1 MAKFTAS
8 YQNWRIDVEDNGS
21 VQIYDNGVLCDNTK
35 NAVREIA
42 QKVGFEIDET
52 WNTRQMG
59 RKLVD
64 FLNANVPS
72 TPIKESNA
80 PTTPSEPQKQ
90 EEKKERSTP
99 AESFEVD
106 STVAANAKV
115 RVYGKAQN
123 RTALGI
129 VHAYM
134 VMFPHATIDDLRKAF
149 PNSLNPDAGVKE
161 NFVFAEDKGTTADWN
176 GYFKAEDELLTMG
189 DGKKVSVVSM
199 WTKPSFE
206 RMVAQARAYDIIVA
220 KFEKAEGGA
229 KKGGFRLEYLNGYV
243 PPVPATKKSLWW
255 VWVILFLLI
264 GGLVAFFALRKPQ
277 VVEVEKVVEVERLV
291 YVDRIEE
298 IEKNFNAAQFVQGK
312 ADLSEEAKFVLHDLA
327 KELEKHP
334 EVKLRIVG
342 HTSAEG
348 DAALNQKLSEAR
360 AQAAVDFLI
369 SRGIAAD
376 RLQSEGKGSSE
387 PLDENNPEVNRR
399 TEFIVIE

>member
-35 NAVREIA
+35 NSVREIA

-243 PPVPATKKSLWW
+243 PPVPAAKKSLWW
-255 VWVILFLLI
+255 VWVILILLL

-298 IEKNFNAAQFVQGK
+298 IEKNFNAAQFVQGI

>member
-243 PPVPATKKSLWW
+243 PPVPAAKKSLWW
-255 VWVILFLLI
+255 VWVILILLL

>member
-243 PPVPATKKSLWW
+243 PPVPAAKKSLWW
-255 VWVILFLLI
+255 VWVILFLLL

>member
-90 EEKKERSTP
+90 EEKKELSTP